1 MAQLLPKQL
10 TVWPLL
16 YVFPRF
22 ALIYFSLIFFA
33 CILSKRFM
41 NDFSQKADDGKV
53 FRPEKLSTGIEG
65 LDNVLEGGLPANHI
79 YLVEG
84 EPGTGKT
91 TLALQFLR
99 EGVAQGEAGLYV
111 TLSETKEEL
120 KEVARAHGWSLD
132 GFEIYEL
139 IPSSESLKP
148 ESQYTI
154 FHPSEIELNETTSAV
169 LDEVE
174 RIQPKRI
181 VFDSLSEMRLL
192 ARDPLR
198 YRRQILALKQYF
210 APRKCTVLLLDDKTS
225 NALDLQVHSIVH
237 GVVSLEHLA
246 VEYGSER
253 RRLRVTKLRGSH
265 FRGGYHD
272 FNIETGGVKIF
283 PRLVAALHGKDYVH
297 EIIGSGIDQLD
308 NLLGGGLD
316 RGTSSLLI
324 GPAGSGKSSLAAHFA
339 IRAAEMGEKS
349 AVFIFDEIHEN
360 YIKRSTGLG
369 TELKQYLEK
378 GLITLQQVDPAE
390 LAPGEFAHAVIDSVK
405 TSHAR
410 VVIIDSLN
418 GYLNAMPEERFLTIQ
433 MHELLTYLN
442 KQGVVT
448 ILVMAQHGFLGSA
461 MQTPVDVSYLA
472 DTVIMLRY
480 FEAAGAV
487 RRALSVVKK
496 RTGAHENTIRELR
509 LTSDGIIV
517 GDPLKE
523 FQGVLS
529 GIPTFSG
536 NSESLS
542 INIDEE

>member
-1 MAQLLPKQL
+1 M
-10 TVWPLL
+10 TD
-16 YVFPRF
+16 
-22 ALIYFSLIFFA
+22 S
-33 CILSKRFM
+33 
-41 NDFSQKADDGKV
+41 SQKADGDKI
-53 FRPEKLSTGIEG
+53 FQAEKLSTGIEG
-65 LDNVLEGGLPANHI
+65 LDNVLEGGLPANHV

-99 EGVAQGEAGLYV
+99 EGAAQGEAGLYV

-120 KEVARAHGWSLD
+120 KDVARSHGWSLE

-169 LDEVE
+169 LAEVE

-210 APRKCTVLLLDDKTS
+210 APRQCTVLLLDDKTS

-237 GVVSLEHLA
+237 GVISLEHLA

-297 EIIGSGIDQLD
+297 EVIPSAIKQLD
-308 NLLGGGLD
+308 KLLGGGLD

-339 IRAAEMGEKS
+339 ICAAEKGEKS
-349 AVFIFDEIHEN
+349 AVFIFDEIREN
-360 YIKRSTGLG
+360 YVKRSTGLG
-369 TELKQYLEK
+369 TEIKKYLDN
-378 GLITLQQVDPAE
+378 GLMTLQQVDPAE

-405 TSHAR
+405 TSGAC

-448 ILVMAQHGFLGSA
+448 ILVMAQHGFLGSS
-461 MQTPVDVSYLA
+461 MQSPVDVSYLA

-496 RTGAHENTIRELR
+496 RTGAHENTIRELQ
-509 LTSDGIIV
+509 LTSDGLIV
-517 GDPLKE
+517 GNPLTE

-529 GIPTFSG
+529 GIPTFNG
-536 NSESLS
+536 NKESLVVKA
-542 INIDEE
+542 DEE